1 MGLGDLRHDDCSE
14 YDPMMSHCYKSNG
27 TELCRCDSLGYHH
40 QLCHNHDYNGIGPL
54 HQRNSGSISPSSIV
68 DGNSDDSDDCNINS
82 HQFTYRCIHCP
93 HRLCNDSPKNGSTVN
108 NNLLQLENEILHCN
122 FNAPEMLYPDN
133 KHTNSNINYL
143 RDDNPSN
150 GDKKFQKYQS
160 TQTTNEMD
168 TLLLDDYVEIIIDQN
183 NFSHHDNDHQEDTP
197 LTNFNYGN
205 DRKRDHQN
213 TSVKIEKCQSTQE
226 NEELIALLPNCS
238 VKIITD
244 QDSINGSDY
253 SESDNDDDDDE
264 EDVSSD
270 YYDSSSC
277 SDDEEENEDEE
288 EKDDDDDDDDDE
300 DLYPCYGRLW
310 SNSTDRATNSDEELR
325 SWSDV
330 SDDDDDDDDNQSP
343 ETSINHEEQQE
354 IWESFATSSLSNR
367 LTCCTKSLNNGII
380 SVGERS
386 KKENHQDY
394 RNKNDSQPDSVNKA
408 TGSSRNVIGL
418 DNKCKLK
425 YEEKMKL
432 REKDNHNWS
441 DDDDSSSPSRPTRV
455 HFKPGKQ
462 LEEVH
467 LMVAW
472 NFAYRAARK
481 ATWCQ
486 YRIDHIRFLNRIK
499 KVEEAIRYVF
509 QPQHREK
516 MLQYITLSA
525 Q

>member
-14 YDPMMSHCYKSNG
+14 YDPLMSHCYKSNG

-40 QLCHNHDYNGIGPL
+40 QLCHNHDYNGIGPP

-205 DRKRDHQN
+205 DRKHDHQN
-213 TSVKIEKCQSTQE
+213 TSVEIEK
-226 NEELIALLPNCS
+226 
-238 VKIITD
+238 
-244 QDSINGSDY
+244 
-253 SESDNDDDDDE
+253 
-264 EDVSSD
+264 
-270 YYDSSSC
+270 
-277 SDDEEENEDEE
+277 
-288 EKDDDDDDDDDE
+288 
-300 DLYPCYGRLW
+300 
-310 SNSTDRATNSDEELR
+310 ATNSDEELR

-343 ETSINHEEQQE
+343 EALINHEEQQE

-418 DNKCKLK
+418 DSRCKLK

-467 LMVAW
+467 LMVTW